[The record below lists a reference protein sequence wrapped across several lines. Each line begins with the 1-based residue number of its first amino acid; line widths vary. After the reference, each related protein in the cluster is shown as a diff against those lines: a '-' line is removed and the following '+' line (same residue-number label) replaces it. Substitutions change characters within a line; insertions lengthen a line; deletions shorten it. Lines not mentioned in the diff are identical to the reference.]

1 MAEDRRYW
9 AFVSHSHAD
18 LRWAVWVQRSLERF
32 TAPRGLAGG
41 AASSAPPIRLR
52 PIFRDRDEFVAGGDL
67 RGQTRRALERSR
79 YLIVVCSPHATRSPW
94 VNTEIEDFRALGGA
108 DRILAVI
115 VDGEPNALAAG
126 RPAEQECFPNAL
138 RGGPGTDGAP
148 APEPIAADLRP
159 GRDGRRLALLK
170 LAAALLEV
178 DLDDLAHRDAHRR
191 QQQLAV
197 VAAASFAGMLAM
209 GALAAAAVSERNEAR
224 RQRAE
229 AEGLIE
235 FMLVDLRKTLEPT
248 GRLDALDAVG
258 QRAMK
263 YYAAQPAGGM
273 DADSLGRRSR
283 VQHLIGDLRDQQGD
297 LTAALSVF
305 REAAT
310 STSELLKRRP
320 DDPQRIF
327 DHAQSVY
334 WVGYIAWRRGQSD
347 EATRRFLEYKAL
359 SDRLVAIDP
368 RNDAWRA
375 EVGYANSN
383 LGTVLLEDGKAQA
396 AAAAFGRSLAIKQA
410 LAAQK
415 PKDRDL
421 QSDLGQAYAW
431 RADAELLEG
440 DATAAMADRRVER
453 RVYQELLARQPA
465 NQDALRALFVNREAV
480 AKILMQQG
488 KNADALQELRR
499 SAKEAQGLVDAAP
512 DNTENREQ
520 ATATYSTLGNALLR
534 VGALREA
541 ETAAFQARSLAE
553 GLVRRD
559 PSVAAWQGRHLGSA
573 RTLQLRIRAQ
583 AAKTS
588 SARTKALAT
597 APPEYQRLLR
607 LAIARPHDLVLA
619 RTTAEAAILAGD
631 FAWLTGESTSA
642 LQTWRR
648 GGELLAA
655 AGGATPAHRTDRVGQ
670 VLKAIQSR
678 RDEGLRRPPG
688 PGPANGGAAGYVW

>member
-9 AFVSHSHAD
+9 AFVSHSHVD

-41 AASSAPPIRLR
+41 AAGPLPPTRLR

-67 RGQTRRALERSR
+67 RRQTRRALERSR

-115 VDGEPNALAAG
+115 VDGAPNALAAG
-126 RPAEQECFPNAL
+126 RPAEEECFPPAL
-138 RGGPGTDGAP
+138 RGGPGPDGAP

-191 QQQLAV
+191 QQQMAV

-209 GALAAAAVSERNEAR
+209 GALAAVAVSERNEAR

-320 DDPQRIF
+320 DDPRRIF

-359 SDRLVAIDP
+359 ADRLVAIDP

-383 LGTVLLEDGKAQA
+383 LGTVLLEDGKAEA

-410 LAAQK
+410 LAARK
-415 PKDRDL
+415 PMDRDL
-421 QSDLGQAYAW
+421 QSDLGQAYGW
-431 RADAELLEG
+431 RANAELLEG
-440 DATAAMADRRVER
+440 DAAAAMADRRVER
-453 RVYQELLARQPA
+453 RIYQELLARRPGDMQTAKDLAA
-465 NQDALRALFVNREAV
+465 NRQAV
-480 AKILMQQG
+480 ANILVQQG
-488 KNADALQELRR
+488 RLRDAIAEL
-499 SAKEAQGLVDAAP
+499 AP
-512 DNTENREQ
+512 
-520 ATATYSTLGNALLR
+520 TA
-534 VGALREA
+534 REA
-541 ETAAFQARSLAE
+541 ERMLSANPDATDLQMEAATASFSLGQARLQEGDLAGAQAASARSLALAE

-559 PSVAAWQGRHLGSA
+559 PSVIAWQGGQLGSA
-573 RTLQLRIRAQ
+573 RALEMKVQ
-583 AAKTS
+583 AAT
-588 SARTKALAT
+588 ARTPEALAT
-597 APPEYQRLLR
+597 ALAPARTEFHRLGL
-607 LAIARPHDLVLA
+607 LWKARPRDVPLA
-619 RTTAEAAILAGD
+619 RAAAECAVLAGD
-631 FAWLTGESTSA
+631 SAWM
-642 LQTWRR
+642 
-648 GGELLAA
+648 
-655 AGGATPAHRTDRVGQ
+655 AGH
-670 VLKAIQSR
+670 
-678 RDEGLRRPPG
+678 RDEARTIWREGADILVGAGMDAPSHRMDRGARLLKIVRGRFSEG
-688 PGPANGGAAGYVW
+688 PGRDAKATGLHIGDQSYTW